1 MEKEELIYDGYVKI
15 YDVTKNNN
23 GKIEKFTKVQCSTYV
38 NFDNESILNVFNEEG
53 KMALVTQYRPIIG
66 VKTLEVP
73 AGTLD
78 KGISPKEIIIEELDE
93 ECGISKENIIDIS
106 DEPVLSYKII
116 ENMSDG
122 EMHIFLIHVKT
133 MDTLPHEEDDV
144 EEVKFYTLDEIEYL
158 IKKRV
163 VTDPKTLISFFLYKD
178 MIK

>member
-1 MEKEELIYDGYVKI
+1 MDKEELIYDGYVKI

-23 GKIEKFTKVQCSTYV
+23 GKIEKFTKVQLRGASAGIV
-38 NFDNESILNVFNEEG
+38 INEEG
-53 KMALVTQYRPIIG
+53 KMALVSQYRPIIG

-116 ENMSDG
+116 ENLSDG

-158 IKKRV
+158 IKERV

>member
-15 YDVTKNNN
+15 YDVKREKN
-23 GKIEKFTKVQCSTYV
+23 GKLEEFTKVHLRGASAGIV
-38 NFDNESILNVFNEEG
+38 INEEG

-78 KGISPKEIIIEELDE
+78 KGISKRDIIIEELEE
-93 ECGISKENIIDIS
+93 ECGICRENILSIS
-106 DEPVLSYKII
+106 EEPILTYKII

-122 EMHIFLIHVKT
+122 EMHIYLINVKT
-133 MDTLPHEEDDV
+133 EETKPKDEDDV
-144 EEVKFYTLDEIEYL
+144 EEVNFYTLEEIENL
-158 IKKRV
+158 IKNRTI
-163 VTDPKTLISFFLYKD
+163 TDPKTLISFFLYKD